1 MVGVVALAT
10 HAVKYGARL
19 LVYGVLATN
28 ARMVGVVA
36 EATQAVKYGARL
48 LV

>member
-1 MVGVVALAT
+1 MGAAFAT
-10 HAVKYGARL
+10 LEGIYRARL

>member
-1 MVGVVALAT
+1 MVGVVAEAT

-36 EATQAVKYGARL
+36 LATLEGMYGARL